1 MSDVAGF
8 VFLGTC
14 EIIFNRCQKTL
25 LGLLPTV
32 FLVLFISNGVIGA
45 IGIRYALAETPFW
58 EPVIFIPVLGMLLGN
73 TMSSVAMSTSTCID
87 GIMNDQL
94 IIETKLSFGASRKE
108 ALRHVAVQTIHTS
121 MLPSITQLSIMGLI
135 NIPGMLV
142 GQLLA
147 GVHIQ
152 DAVRY
157 QICIM
162 FMSTAS
168 SAVGVLLTTWVRS
181 SH

>member
-1 MSDVAGF
+1 MNH
-8 VFLGTC
+8 
-14 EIIFNRCQKTL
+14 I
-25 LGLLPTV
+25 
-32 FLVLFISNGVIGA
+32 LFIS
-45 IGIRYALAETPFW
+45 IR
-58 EPVIFIPVLGMLLGN
+58 
-73 TMSSVAMSTSTCID
+73 
-87 GIMNDQL
+87 NDQL
-94 IIETKLSFGASRKE
+94 VIETKLSFGASRKE
-108 ALRHVAVQTIHTS
+108 ALRHVAVEAIHTS

-152 DAVRY
+152 DAIRY

-168 SAVGVLLTTWVRS
+168 SALGVLLTISVCLS
-181 SH
+181 F